1 MAQTKAVTGVVVD
14 ATGEPII
21 GASVLEIGTTNGTIT
36 DVDGNFTIQVPVG
49 AKLDVSYIG
58 YKTQQIVVGVPNTY
72 KVILKEDAEMLDEV
86 VVTGYGNFSRSS
98 FTGSA
103 NTLRADLLK
112 EMPVVS
118 IEQKLQ
124 GMTSGVN
131 ITGSSGQP
139 GANASIRIRGMGSF
153 NASNEPLFVIDGVP
167 VTSGNLSTG
176 SGSEASYMNN
186 AKTNIMST
194 INPSDIENITVIK
207 DAAAASLY
215 GSRAANGVI

>member
-1 MAQTKAVTGVVVD
+1 MAQTKTITGVVVD
-14 ATGEPII
+14 ATGEPVI
-21 GASVLEIGTTNGTIT
+21 GASVLEVGTTNGTIT

-118 IEQKLQ
+118 IEQSW
-124 GMTSGVN
+124 M
-131 ITGSSGQP
+131 
-139 GANASIRIRGMGSF
+139 
-153 NASNEPLFVIDGVP
+153 
-167 VTSGNLSTG
+167 
-176 SGSEASYMNN
+176 
-186 AKTNIMST
+186 
-194 INPSDIENITVIK
+194 IK
-207 DAAAASLY
+207 YYKMQL
-215 GSRAANGVI
+215 